1 MGSVYVVGSVN
12 TDLVVR
18 TPRLPAAGE
27 TVVGEAFAT
36 YGGGK
41 GANQAIA
48 AARMGAHVMLVG
60 AVGDDPYSEQR
71 LADLV
76 RDDVEIEAVARRAGV
91 PGGVALILVAQSGE
105 NAITI
110 VPGANGT
117 VTPAEVEAA
126 LSGRLRPGDVVCAQ
140 LEVPVPA
147 VRAAMAIGRA
157 AQATTVLNATP
168 FTPDAR
174 ELLDLVDIL
183 VVNDLEARQLAG
195 LEGEEAPPAHAVER
209 LQQLGVD
216 TIVVTLGSQGALF
229 VLREQRFRV
238 PAPEVQV
245 VDTTAAGD
253 AFIGALVA
261 LLAEGQDWGH
271 LAPCAVWAGAL
282 AVQRAG
288 AQPSLPRRAEV
299 EEAVRK
305 MPLVVEPVTGV

>member
-18 TPRLPAAGE
+18 TPRFPAAGE

-48 AARMGAHVMLVG
+48 AARMGARVGLVG

-76 RDDVEIEAVARRAGV
+76 GDQVDIATVARRPGV
-91 PGGVALILVAQSGE
+91 SGGVALILVTQSGE

-117 VTPAEVEAA
+117 VTSDEVEAA
-126 LSGRLRPGDVVCAQ
+126 LRGRLGPGDVVCAQ
-140 LEVPVPA
+140 LEVPTPA
-147 VRAAMAIGRA
+147 VHAAMGIGREA
-157 AQATTVLNATP
+157 KATTVLNAAP
-168 FTPDAR
+168 YRPDVR
-174 ELLDLVDIL
+174 EMLDLVDVL

-195 LEGEEAPPAHAVER
+195 VESEDIAVMEVVER
-209 LQQLGVD
+209 LQGLGARNV
-216 TIVVTLGSQGALF
+216 IVTRGSRGALF
-229 VLREQRFRV
+229 VLREARFGV
-238 PAPEVQV
+238 PAPQVQV

-261 LLAEGQDWGH
+261 LLAEGQDWEV
-271 LAPCAVWAGAL
+271 LAPRAVWAGAL

-288 AQPSLPRRAEV
+288 AQPSLPRRVEV
-299 EEAVRK
+299 EEAARK
-305 MPLVVEPVTGV
+305 APLTVLPAAAF

>member
-18 TPRLPAAGE
+18 SPRFPVAGE

-48 AARMGAHVMLVG
+48 AARMGARVSLVG
-60 AVGDDPYSEQR
+60 AVGDDLYSEQR

-76 RDDVEIEAVARRAGV
+76 RDDVEIEAIARRAGV

-117 VTPAEVEAA
+117 LTPAEVEAA
-126 LSGRLRPGDVVCAQ
+126 LRGRLRPGDVVCAQ
-140 LEVPVPA
+140 LEVPIPA

-157 AQATTVLNATP
+157 AKATTVLNATP
-168 FTPDAR
+168 FAPDSQG
-174 ELLDLVDIL
+174 LLDLVDIL
-183 VVNDLEARQLAG
+183 VVNALEARQLAAV
-195 LEGEEAPPAHAVER
+195 EGADVPVEHAVER
-209 LQQLGVD
+209 LQRLGVD
-216 TIVVTLGSQGALF
+216 NVVVTLGPRGALF
-229 VLREQRFRV
+229 ALRETRFRV
-238 PAPEVQV
+238 PAPEVPV

-261 LLAEGQDWGH
+261 LLAEGRDWRY

-299 EEAVRK
+299 EETVRQV
-305 MPLVVEPVTGV
+305 PLMEEPVIGI